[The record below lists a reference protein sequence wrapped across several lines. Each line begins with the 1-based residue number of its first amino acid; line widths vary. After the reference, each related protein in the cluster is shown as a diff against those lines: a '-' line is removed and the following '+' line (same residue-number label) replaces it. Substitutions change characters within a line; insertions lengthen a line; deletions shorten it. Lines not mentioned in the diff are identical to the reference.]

1 MDRQAVN
8 IAVAMS
14 GGVDSS
20 VAAAILKDQ
29 GHDVVGFTMQLW
41 NQRRRLGPDGEP
53 QPSRCCSLDDVYDA
67 RRVAEDLGFPFYVLN
82 LEDEFER
89 GVVRPFVEDYLAGR
103 TPIPCVSCNTKL
115 KFARL
120 VTLAREVGAE
130 RVATGHY
137 ARVEYDEK
145 TGRYA
150 LKKGRDLSKD
160 QSYFLFEM
168 TQKQLE
174 RALFPLGDLTKA
186 EVRAIA
192 TRLGLETAEKPESQ
206 EICFV
211 PDGNYS
217 RFVEDYA
224 RFEMD
229 ETAKNTPALR
239 AGEITSTEGLVIG
252 EHAGLHRYT
261 IGQRRRIGI
270 SSPDPLYVVKIDV
283 PRNRLVV
290 GKREDLYSRSLDAK
304 AVNWLSIA
312 PPAAPVRACV
322 RVRYRSAEAQATITP
337 TGTNSVR
344 VEFDEPQPA
353 ITPGQA
359 TVFYNGDV
367 VLGGGWIESSAK

>member
-1 MDRQAVN
+1 MDEQHMTV
-8 IAVAMS
+8 AVAMS

-20 VAAAILKDQ
+20 VAAALLKKE
-29 GHDVVGFTMQLW
+29 GRDVVGFTMQLW

-67 RRVAEDLGFPFYVLN
+67 RSVAEGLGFPFYVLN

-89 GVVRPFVEDYLAGR
+89 AVVRPFVEDYLAGR

-120 VTLAREVGAE
+120 VTVARQVGSE

-137 ARVEYDEK
+137 ARVKYNEQ
-145 TGRYA
+145 TGRYMM
-150 LKKGRDLSKD
+150 LKGRDDSKD

-168 TQKQLE
+168 TQKQL
-174 RALFPLGDLTKA
+174 ACAVFPLGDMTKA
-186 EVRAIA
+186 EVREIA
-192 TRLGLETAEKPESQ
+192 RGLGLETAEKAESQ

-224 RFEMD
+224 RHEMGRSDMD
-229 ETAKNTPALR
+229 EPALR
-239 AGEITSTEGLVIG
+239 PGEIASSDGRVMG

-261 IGQRRRIGI
+261 IGQRRGIGI
-270 SSPDPLYVVKIDV
+270 ASPEPLYVVKIDV

-290 GKREDLYSRSLDAK
+290 GHRSELYSKSFA
-304 AVNWLSIA
+304 ASGVNWLSIA
-312 PPAAPVRACV
+312 PPSAPVKARV
-322 RVRYRSAEAQATITP
+322 RIRYRSADAPATITP
-337 TGTNSVR
+337 IETNKVV
-344 VEFDEPQPA
+344 VEFDEPQA
-353 ITPGQA
+353 AVTPGQA
-359 TVFYNGDV
+359 AVFYDRDIV
-367 VLGGGWIESSAK
+367 VGGGWIK

>member
-1 MDRQAVN
+1 MDRQTVN

-20 VAAAILKDQ
+20 VAAAILRDQ
-29 GHDVVGFTMQLW
+29 EHDVVGFTMQLW

-89 GVVRPFVEDYLAGR
+89 AVVRPFVEDYLVGR

-120 VTLAREVGAE
+120 VTLARQVGAE

-145 TGRYA
+145 TGRYL

-174 RALFPLGDLTKA
+174 RAIFPLGDLTKT

-192 TRLGLETAEKPESQ
+192 NRMGLETAEKPESQ

-224 RFEMD
+224 RFEMGD
-229 ETAKNTPALR
+229 DGEHQTALA
-239 AGEITSTEGLVIG
+239 AGEITTVDGSVIG

-290 GKREDLYSRSLDAK
+290 GKREDLLSRSLNATG
-304 AVNWLSIA
+304 VNWLSIA
-312 PPAAPVRACV
+312 RPDKSVRANV
-322 RVRYRSAEAQATITP
+322 RVRYRSVEAPATITP
-337 TGTNSVR
+337 TGSNSVR
-344 VEFDEPQPA
+344 VDFDEPQAA

-359 TVFYNGDV
+359 TVFYKDDI
-367 VLGGGWIESSAK
+367 VLGGGWIESSAN